1 MPSFPSVMR
10 RLVVG
15 TAVALLCSAAAQAVT
30 PTQKAQA
37 RARFQQ
43 DMADCNSPQSS
54 QHPTTCRLEARNAL
68 AETLRGRYDDNN
80 PDQYRENA
88 VRRCDAFQGSDR
100 TECVQRLGPNSN
112 QQGSVGGGG
121 ILRENITIV
130 PAN

>member
-1 MPSFPSVMR
+1 MPPFPFLMH
-10 RLVVG
+10 RL
-15 TAVALLCSAAAQAVT
+15 AVATTATLLCSVTALAVT

-54 QHPTTCRLEARNAL
+54 QYPATCRLEARNAL
-68 AETLRGRYDDNN
+68 NEALRGKLDDN
-80 PDQYRENA
+80 PGQYQENA
-88 VRRCDAFQGSDR
+88 LRRCDAFQGSDR

-112 QQGSVGGGG
+112 VQGSVGGGG
-121 ILRENITIV
+121 ILRENITIIT